1 MKKLIY
7 TLLLIGLLITKSEY
21 VSAQQF
27 KDLSLEEQI
36 DFYEGYW
43 KYNSLD
49 RDTIFIIKLKYFVRG
64 EDIHVLVGS
73 YLYFEDGQMI
83 SDNLWM
89 LDEYLSCTNYDQY
102 LSVRKKNFNPKLKHF
117 SPSIRVSEISLDS
130 LSGSFFDY
138 TYLNSFIELIIS
150 PISSEIGKEKLSWN
164 LELTGCVIFVNS
176 EEEEKQFNSIS
187 LPRDLIL
194 HKMYDLSEFEDKGIF
209 LKPFPKLG
217 R

>member
-7 TLLLIGLLITKSEY
+7 TLFLIGLLITKSEY

-49 RDTIFIIKLKYFVRG
+49 RDTIFIIKLKYLLWG
-64 EDIHVLVGS
+64 EETHLLVGS
-73 YLYFEDGQMI
+73 YLYFQDGQMVN
-83 SDNLWM
+83 DNLWM
-89 LDEYLSCTNYDQY
+89 LDDYLSCTTHEHYMYIWRKN
-102 LSVRKKNFNPKLKHF
+102 LSHELQHYG
-117 SPSIRVSEISLDS
+117 PSIYISGLILDS
-130 LSGSFFDY
+130 LSGPLFDY
-138 TYLNSFIELIIS
+138 TYLHSYTELIIS
-150 PISSEIGKEKLSWN
+150 PISSEIGKEMLSWK
-164 LELTGCVIFVNS
+164 LGHSECVIFVTS
-176 EEEEKQFNSIS
+176 EEDERIFNSIS